1 MAATEHRVCAEVTLP
16 VKFARKNRLTGLPEA
31 VALPAQ
37 GSRRAS
43 HERMGDRMSRTPR
56 TRRKTQA
63 AGDWGTDR
71 VRVVKHHR
79 NGALCLDWT
88 EVGMDGER
96 HRRRR
101 VLRDATLL
109 EAKAE
114 AERLSVTLR
123 ESTGHATP
131 PALTIA
137 TLFDK
142 YVTEVTPRKGVSG
155 RSLDRA
161 SQQLFV
167 RLWGK
172 RAVSSLD
179 VRDFEAYITARRNGA
194 LRTPRGSVTGV
205 RDCQIGHELKTL
217 WAACHWAMKVRY
229 PNGAFWLD
237 RNPLKGFALPREMNP
252 SRPMLTDA
260 EYHALRPVAWAIAP
274 EFGAALEL
282 VHETGHRLASVR
294 RLAWE
299 DLNLE
304 ARVIVWRSTKNKGRQ
319 EHLTPLTDAAVAA
332 VERLKRERPTIGTP
346 LLFFALETPELLRSR
361 ESFNK
366 WWTLGETKANLA
378 RVRQRGGH
386 SLRRKFATA
395 LLHIPMKTLQELGGW
410 KNSRVILECY
420 QQPDV
425 STQRDALATRADRN
439 KAG

>member
-1 MAATEHRVCAEVTLP
+1 MP
-16 VKFARKNRLTGLPEA
+16 
-31 VALPAQ
+31 
-37 GSRRAS
+37 
-43 HERMGDRMSRTPR
+43 RTPR

-63 AGDWGTDR
+63 AGDWGTNR

-88 EVGMDGER
+88 EIGTDGHR

-101 VLRDATLL
+101 VLRDATML

-123 ESTGHATP
+123 ESAGHATP
-131 PALTIA
+131 PALSVA

-142 YVTEVTPRKGVSG
+142 YLTEVTPRKGVSG

-161 SQQLFV
+161 SQHLFV
-167 RLWGK
+167 RWWGK

-179 VRDFEAYITARRNGA
+179 VRDFEAYIAARRSGA
-194 LRTPRGSVTGV
+194 LRLPRGAPTGV

-217 WAACHWAMKVRY
+217 RAACHWAMKVRH
-229 PNGAFWLD
+229 PSGAFWLD
-237 RNPLKGFALPREMNP
+237 RNPLKGFALPREVNP
-252 SRPMLTDA
+252 ARPMLADA
-260 EYHALRPVAWAIAP
+260 EYQALVAAAWAIAP

-299 DLNLE
+299 DLDLT
-304 ARVIVWRSTKNKGRQ
+304 ARVIVWRSSKDKGKQ

-332 VERLKRERPTIGTP
+332 VERLRRERPTIGTP
-346 LLFFALETPELLRSR
+346 LLFFAPDTPDVARSR

-366 WWTLGETKANLA
+366 WWALGEQRAGLA
-378 RVRQRGGH
+378 RVRQRGWH

-395 LLHIPMKTLQELGGW
+395 LLHIPLKTLQELGGW

-425 STQRDALATRADRN
+425 SSQRDALATRADRHR
-439 KAG
+439 AG